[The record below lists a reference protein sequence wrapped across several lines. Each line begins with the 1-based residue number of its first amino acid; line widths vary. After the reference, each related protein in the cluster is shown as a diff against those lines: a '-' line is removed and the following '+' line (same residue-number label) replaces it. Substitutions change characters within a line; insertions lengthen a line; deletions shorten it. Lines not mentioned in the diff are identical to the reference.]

1 MQLLAVLSTFSAR
14 VIIQMP
20 RDEWEIRRLLRDGI
34 SQEVSAN
41 DFDESNLKRFV
52 RSAVEGDTT
61 VIIRD
66 SDQLDV
72 SDIIC
77 IAREGKGNVVFR

>member
-1 MQLLAVLSTFSAR
+1 M
-14 VIIQMP
+14 IIQVP
-20 RDEWEIRRLLRDGI
+20 RDEFEIKRLLRDGI

-41 DFDESNLKRFV
+41 DFDEFDSKRFV

-72 SDIIC
+72 YVIRR

>member
-1 MQLLAVLSTFSAR
+1 
-14 VIIQMP
+14 MP
-20 RDEWEIRRLLRDGI
+20 RDEFEIMRLLRDGI

-41 DFDESNLKRFV
+41 DFDVFYLQRFV

-66 SDQLDV
+66 SDQLDGFYV
-72 SDIIC
+72 RR
-77 IAREGKGNVVFR
+77 IAREGKSNVVFR

>member
-1 MQLLAVLSTFSAR
+1 MIGKEK

-20 RDEWEIRRLLRDGI
+20 RDDFEIKRLLRDGI

-41 DFDESNLKRFV
+41 DFAAFQLKRFV
-52 RSAVEGDTT
+52 RYAVEGDTT

-66 SDQLDV
+66 SDQFDMYE
-72 SDIIC
+72 IKR
-77 IAREGKGNVVFR
+77 IAREGKSNVVFR